1 MARDGSGEG
10 PRPNASL
17 YFRAVN
23 AEFNW
28 WLLIVGLVVGA
39 GLVWLVIM
47 DTRRR
52 EVEIDAVERPREA
65 AWLSAVMIDDGFDV
79 SPAAAERM
87 LELHRAYLEA
97 PPPDPPRAEDTAS
110 ESDDVAELDERAAPA
125 DETLPRPGA

>member
-1 MARDGSGEG
+1 M
-10 PRPNASL
+10 
-17 YFRAVN
+17 N
-23 AEFNW
+23 AEFNV

-65 AWLSAVMIDDGFDV
+65 AWLSAVMSDDGFEV

-87 LELHRAYLEA
+87 LELHRAYLDA
-97 PPPDPPRAEDTAS
+97 PPPDPPPAEAEAS
-110 ESDDVAELDERAAPA
+110 ETHDEAEQDVGAAELDEPVERA
-125 DETLPRPGA
+125 DETQPRAGV

>member
-1 MARDGSGEG
+1 
-10 PRPNASL
+10 
-17 YFRAVN
+17 VN
-23 AEFNW
+23 AEFNV

-97 PPPDPPRAEDTAS
+97 PPPDPPPADAHVLETEDA
-110 ESDDVAELDERAAPA
+110 AELDEGVERV
-125 DETLPRPGA
+125 DETQPRAGA

>member
-1 MARDGSGEG
+1 
-10 PRPNASL
+10 
-17 YFRAVN
+17 VN
-23 AEFNW
+23 AEFNV

-52 EVEIDAVERPREA
+52 EVEVDAVERPREA
-65 AWLSAVMIDDGFDV
+65 AWLSAVMVDDGFDV

-97 PPPDPPRAEDTAS
+97 PPPDPPPAEADGEAS
-110 ESDDVAELDERAAPA
+110 ETDDAAELDEGVAELDERA
-125 DETLPRPGA
+125 DETQPRGGV

>member
-1 MARDGSGEG
+1 
-10 PRPNASL
+10 
-17 YFRAVN
+17 VN
-23 AEFNW
+23 AEFNV

-65 AWLSAVMIDDGFDV
+65 AWLSAVMSDDGFDV

-97 PPPDPPRAEDTAS
+97 PPPDPPPAEADVT
-110 ESDDVAELDERAAPA
+110 ETDDVAELDEAAERA
-125 DETLPRPGA
+125 DETQPRAGV